1 MLIAE
6 LRSIEDVDADEWTAK
21 LTVMKENVEHHV
33 EEEEDEMFPDVED
46 ALGADRLESLGS
58 EVEGH
63 QVRQRLE
70 AHTVDELQALAK
82 EAGVDGRSDMDK
94 AALVDALC
102 ELRPAAV

>member
-1 MLIAE
+1 MKAQELFERATAE
-6 LRSIEDVDADEWTAK
+6 RPHAEGEPARARSRRTTTEPASDAVLERALDAG
-21 LTVMKENVEHHV
+21 VERV
-33 EEEEDEMFPDVED
+33 EP
-46 ALGADRLESLGS
+46 LE
-58 EVEGH
+58 
-63 QVRQRLE
+63 RQRLE